1 MLNHMGENKMNLDEI
16 FSAAPELSGR
26 VGVDQA
32 YSISKNDIIKLNLT
46 PVEYQNA
53 IQRLCEILDY

>member
-1 MLNHMGENKMNLDEI
+1 MNLDEI